1 MKRKPLSPP
10 EKAAHLG
17 KANDYLKKSRDSLSK
32 AGDFGKFAV
41 DKDIFEAY
49 ERIAAFIDNACR
61 NLEKF

>member
-1 MKRKPLSPP
+1 MKRKILTSAD
-10 EKAAHLG
+10 KASHLG

-32 AGDFGKFAV
+32 AGDFGKYAV

-49 ERIAAFIDNACR
+49 EKIEAFITNACN